1 MNKNYIF
8 SFFFIG
14 VSLLFVSCDDTKLAQ
29 QLEGAWTG
37 GYNMSYDDGSKERVT
52 ETLLFSYNENSD
64 DDNGTFTELLE
75 GKMHIDDTDGSMT
88 CKYHSRIEGRYEV
101 LAGDLYL
108 YYNMSTLAVD
118 VDENDIDISFDHALD
133 QLEYEAA
140 SVEYITSTLRSPKE
154 EMAKEA
160 KKEIYR
166 TLFHQYKQT
175 DEDVGFLDL
184 KVSDTEMSFDTE
196 DMGRF
201 TFHRK
206 STPKSQDSSDSVSK
220 SNHKKGTDMS
230 GVAGSPVV
238 LTVQNVE
245 YWDNLKAQGGNTYV
259 PANMLDGNPSTAW
272 AVNLDRASYDS
283 DKLYGPTFTVRCKKL
298 SHIIIRNGYA
308 KDETSF
314 RNNSRASRIIFC
326 NADNVSDENESASY
340 LYEGIVKDTP
350 EPQTLKVNGNANSD
364 IHEIQMIFPIDGLR
378 RGAKWNDLCISE
390 VEFWGWE

>member
-118 VDENDIDISFDHALD
+118 VDENDIDIAFDHALD

-184 KVSDTEMSFDTE
+184 KVSDTD
-196 DMGRF
+196 
-201 TFHRK
+201 
-206 STPKSQDSSDSVSK
+206 
-220 SNHKKGTDMS
+220 
-230 GVAGSPVV
+230 
-238 LTVQNVE
+238 
-245 YWDNLKAQGGNTYV
+245 LKAQGGNTYV

-272 AVNLDRASYDS
+272 AVNLDKASYDS

-298 SHIIIRNGYA
+298 SHIVIRNGYA
-308 KDETSF
+308 KDDASF

-350 EPQTLKVNGNANSD
+350 EPQTLKVNGNANSN

>member
-14 VSLLFVSCDDTKLAQ
+14 VSLLFTSCNDTKLAQ
-29 QLEGAWTG
+29 QLDGIWTG
-37 GYNMSYDDGSKERVT
+37 GYNVSYDDGSKEHIK
-52 ETLLFSYNENSD
+52 ETLKFSFNENSD
-64 DDNGTFTELLE
+64 NDNGTFTEVLE
-75 GKMHIDDTDGSMT
+75 GKMHISDDDGTMT
-88 CKYHSRIEGRYEV
+88 CNYRSRIEGRYEV

-245 YWDNLKAQGGNTYV
+245 YWDNLEAQGGNTYE
-259 PANMLDGNPSTAW
+259 PTNMLDGNPSTAW

-308 KDETSF
+308 
-314 RNNSRASRIIFC
+314 
-326 NADNVSDENESASY
+326 
-340 LYEGIVKDTP
+340 
-350 EPQTLKVNGNANSD
+350 
-364 IHEIQMIFPIDGLR
+364 
-378 RGAKWNDLCISE
+378 
-390 VEFWGWE
+390 

>member
-1 MNKNYIF
+1 
-8 SFFFIG
+8 
-14 VSLLFVSCDDTKLAQ
+14 
-29 QLEGAWTG
+29 
-37 GYNMSYDDGSKERVT
+37 MSYDDGSKERVT

-118 VDENDIDISFDHALD
+118 VDENDIDIAFDHALD

-201 TFHRK
+201 TFHRE
-206 STPKSQDSSDSVSK
+206 STPKYQESSDSVSK
-220 SNHKKGTDMS
+220 SNHKKGTDM
-230 GVAGSPVV
+230 
-238 LTVQNVE
+238 
-245 YWDNLKAQGGNTYV
+245 
-259 PANMLDGNPSTAW
+259 
-272 AVNLDRASYDS
+272 
-283 DKLYGPTFTVRCKKL
+283 
-298 SHIIIRNGYA
+298 
-308 KDETSF
+308 
-314 RNNSRASRIIFC
+314 
-326 NADNVSDENESASY
+326 
-340 LYEGIVKDTP
+340 
-350 EPQTLKVNGNANSD
+350 
-364 IHEIQMIFPIDGLR
+364 
-378 RGAKWNDLCISE
+378 
-390 VEFWGWE
+390 